1 MGTVSND
8 RSRPVVVK
16 RMPERMTLPQA
27 RAFLR
32 EVQPFLNADR
42 PQLVFDLS
50 TVRQMDSA
58 GVEMLL
64 RCMDRAMHRDGDVKL
79 AALSPQAAVVLELS
93 RAARLFE
100 IYDTSTD
107 AARSFSCFLPNTLR
121 RNTTL
126 EPPAE
131 EVNRAA

>member
-1 MGTVSND
+1 
-8 RSRPVVVK
+8 
-16 RMPERMTLPQA
+16 MPERMTLPQA

>member
-1 MGTVSND
+1 MGTVSNE

>member
-1 MGTVSND
+1 MGTVSNE

-121 RNTTL
+121 RSTTL

>member
-1 MGTVSND
+1 MGTVSNE

-100 IYDTSTD
+100 IYGTSTD